1 MSGYPI
7 ALRERV
13 VAALERSDLTYD
25 QIAEFFRIGRAS
37 VVRWGRLK
45 RETGSVAPRPRG
57 GGNFSQICLDTLR
70 DLVEQEPDR
79 TSFELTA
86 SYNRL
91 VSRSERVHRSSV
103 QRALT
108 RMGYVYK
115 KNGHVRQSKTVR
127 TSR

>member
-1 MSGYPI
+1 M
-7 ALRERV
+7 LRERV
-13 VAALERSDLTYD
+13 VAALEMGERTYE
-25 QIAEFFRIGRAS
+25 QIAENFGIGRAS

-45 RETGSVAPRPRG
+45 RETGRVEPRPRG
-57 GGNFSQICLDTLR
+57 GGNFSQVCLDTLR

-86 SYNRL
+86 SYNRR
-91 VSRSERVHRSSV
+91 VSRSERVHRSSI

-108 RMGYVYK
+108 RLGYVYK
-115 KNGHVRQSKTVR
+115 KNGRVQQNRTAR